1 MDENHDR
8 MIPIFLMGKQYH
20 IPQGLTILKAIEY
33 AGYRLIRGCGC
44 RSGFCGACA
53 TVYRIAGKSRLCV
66 ALACQTLAEPNMH
79 LAQLPFFP
87 APRAAYRM
95 DEIADPSRAV
105 IEAYPELLRC
115 LGCGACSRYCPQEIR
130 VKDYVAA
137 ISDGELR
144 RASELS
150 FECLMCGLCALRC
163 PAGIVPYN
171 AALLARR
178 IYGQFALQEDKRLK
192 DVVQR
197 IEAGE
202 FEAEVDELT
211 RMDEA
216 ALKML
221 YEERDFE
228 NI

>member
-1 MDENHDR
+1 
-8 MIPIFLMGKQYH
+8 MIPVFLMGKEYQ

-53 TVYRIAGKSRLCV
+53 TVYRIAGKPRLGV

-87 APRAAYRM
+87 SPRANYRM
-95 DEIADPSRAV
+95 EEIADPAKAV
-105 IEAYPELLRC
+105 VEAYPELLRC
-115 LGCGACSRYCPQEIR
+115 LGCGACSRYCPQGLR
-130 VKDYVAA
+130 VKDFVAA

-178 IYGQFALQEDKRLK
+178 IYGLFALQEDEKLK

-216 ALKML
+216 ALMTL

-228 NI
+228 TTNESRC